1 MNGRV
6 QQIIE
11 EMHDERVSSR
21 KWNAVFAVFALI
33 CMGSMKITQ
42 RSLDNADLLAGKA
55 TVEKFMRSNAVSM
68 AVILLAFVGFVFL
81 CFNTWKGRKGSMSQL
96 LMTVGSGIII
106 LYCGFAR
113 FAAIHNISK
122 DLSGA
127 KDVKLSVCTLCT
139 RGANEFYACFD
150 DGTDSVL
157 LAVPEKV
164 YDEIKAC
171 PVSENKTESDAYDL
185 LVNDKYGGYKNIEQY
200 SADVVISYYPNSV
213 IYEKCRV
220 NK

>member
-1 MNGRV
+1 MNGKLS
-6 QQIIE
+6 QIVE
-11 EMHDERVSSR
+11 EMRGEHAASR
-21 KWNAVFAVFALI
+21 KWNVVFAIFALI

-55 TVEKFMRSNAVSM
+55 TVEKFMRSNFISM
-68 AVILLAFVGFVFL
+68 IIILLAFVGFVFL
-81 CFNTWKGRKGSMSQL
+81 CFNTWKGRKGSMSQVL
-96 LMTVGSGIII
+96 VTVGSGIII

-171 PVSENKTESDAYDL
+171 PIAENKSESSAYEL
-185 LVNDKYGGYKNIEQY
+185 LVNDQYGGYDDIEQY
-200 SADVVISYYPNSV
+200 SADIVISYYPNSV